1 MKLLEDME
9 RTLTIDSKIEN
20 LRLVE
25 KFIDNISAEMQ
36 LSNQIY
42 GNLMIT
48 VLEAANNAIVHGNK
62 LEQNKKVNILL
73 KKEPDFIEI
82 YIKDE
87 GNGFDYENVP
97 DPTAPENIEKITGRG
112 LFLMRKLSDGL
123 ELFDNGATIKIMFKL

>member
-123 ELFDNGATIKIMFKL
+123 ELFDNGAKIKIIFKL